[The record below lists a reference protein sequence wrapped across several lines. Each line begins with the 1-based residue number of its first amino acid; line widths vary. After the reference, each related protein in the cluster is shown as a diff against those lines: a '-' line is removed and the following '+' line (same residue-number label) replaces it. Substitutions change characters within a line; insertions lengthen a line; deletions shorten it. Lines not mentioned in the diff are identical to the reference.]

1 MSAIADR
8 LRMAFAA
15 SEGRSIDIVEDDR
28 VAGLPLDD
36 FVPAAVLVPVIDAP
50 EPRLLLTVRH
60 AGMRKHAGQVAF
72 PGGRI
77 DPDDESPIDAA
88 LREATEEIGLPR
100 NRVDVIG
107 AVPPYKTGTAY
118 LITPVLAVIPDGL
131 VMVPHEAEVSDIFE
145 VPLAHALSP
154 ANHLRKSAVFQGT
167 ERHFYEIP
175 WEGYRIW
182 GVTAAL
188 IVNLSRRLGP
198 L

>member
-1 MSAIADR
+1 MIADR
-8 LRMAFAA
+8 LRAAFAA
-15 SEGRSIDIVEDDR
+15 GAGQLDQTEDDR
-28 VAGLPLDD
+28 VAGLPIED
-36 FVPAAVLVPVIDAP
+36 FVPAAVLVPIIDAP
-50 EPRLLLTVRH
+50 EPRILLTVRH

-77 DPDDESPIDAA
+77 DPGDADPIDAA

-100 NRVDVIG
+100 DRVDVIG
-107 AVPPYKTGTAY
+107 AAAPYKTGTNY
-118 LITPVLAVIPDGL
+118 LITPVLGVIPDGL

-145 VPLAHALSP
+145 VPLAHVLAP
-154 ANHLRKSAVFQGT
+154 ANHLRKSAMWQGT